1 MKMGIMKTKYMIAV
15 TWIAAFLGLVFPYHL
30 GRAADTCMFAV
41 TADDMPPN
49 IVILIDNGAEM
60 KHAVNHGDYDSSVD
74 YTPNE
79 GTQVDVIP
87 NGASGNGFYNEN
99 GYGIYITGG
108 KYYLVPV
115 EDNLELNTDIRLEG
129 LPSADKRTSSW
140 EINEQTVHL
149 PAEASAEVDADGI
162 KDNAG
167 TFRYS
172 KNYLN
177 WLYFYTSAVDL
188 NADGVIEPVYDETAL
203 PDKSRFYYA
212 KQALLAVGKLSS
224 NKAKFSIYNFTSTSE
239 GSSNVQPLGDVVAT
253 LGATVAENILDPN
266 YINNINNMGTV
277 TYSPLAEGI
286 ATVGGYLDS
295 PAAGSVD
302 ETNYCLKNFVIVVSP
317 GLSSED
323 TSDSN
328 QAIPDP
334 LKDDH
339 DQDARDGFGDGGPGQ
354 GTLTVDGVD
363 YTYTTN
369 INGSTYLDD
378 VAHYFYTH
386 DMRVS
391 NDNTGGF
398 QNISTYTVGFMAA
411 TESRLFLI
419 NTSNNGNGNPN
430 LSNSADPEYGKY
442 HFDAQSAG
450 GLSQAVMDAVN
461 SIISRT
467 SSFTAPVVPV
477 TRTTSGNKI
486 YMAFFKP
493 LEENFWEGN
502 VTKFGLSTDNEII
515 GSDENPAT
523 WANGAMREDAKPYWA
538 TIDWADISKSN
549 GIHNDSR
556 NIYTYLG
563 AVDNLTDAANRFADD
578 NPNLTAMMLG
588 NPTDVTVNGNSVTG
602 RDKVIN
608 YIRGADV
615 LDQDADGDS
624 FKNRPIITGDVLH
637 SEPLVFDYH
646 YADNSSKTLVFFG
659 ANDGML
665 HAVLDVIDPDVTE
678 SDDET
683 HYGTEAWA
691 FIPPNQLNRLKYILE
706 GTTHRYYVDASPKA
720 YFHDVDQDGRVDSGD
735 GDQVILVC
743 GQRDGGSSYFALDIT
758 NPDVPKYLW
767 RIGSANDAETGT
779 VELTNIIRNAGD
791 TFQNGDTLRLWNGAG
806 EWHDAAMVVG
816 AEFGSVFVTYDAR
829 TLVFGV
835 GKWLGNLTSGMYQD
849 YMDSNPTGP
858 FVWGKIVSM
867 TNTDPDVLIP
877 ELGPSWSEP
886 QFGLVKTS
894 AGDTTGTAVCF
905 IGGGYSADNSAGKA
919 VVAVNVF
926 SGAVVRK
933 FTKRL
938 ADTTDFTLTTDTA
951 MDYSVASTVKVV
963 DEDGNGFVD
972 KIYVGD
978 LGGQMWRFGEVATDS
993 GGNPLSFPDCDE
1005 NINNWVGQILFTAP
1019 TYVIDSTTY
1028 TRKMFYPPSVT
1039 LEKGYDLIFMG
1050 TGDRENACD
1059 PTTAAD
1065 RIYVIKDTHGI
1076 TPLNPTPLTET
1087 DLVDVTN
1094 PAAAVPDLNHTNGDV
1109 DSNGNIDQGWF
1120 IRLVDYLGADAGEKV
1135 LAQGVVFYKT
1145 FYITTFAPNNDPCL
1159 PGGTANLYALNYLTG
1174 AAVIKFTD
1182 TDGDG
1187 EKDLTRSVTLG
1198 GGIPSKP
1205 VTVITANGTKLFI
1218 SVGSTNPNAA
1228 SQSIGAGIITV
1239 DPLYPKRN
1247 FFYLWWRE
1255 LFN

>member
-1 MKMGIMKTKYMIAV
+1 MKTKYIIAV

-60 KHAVNHGDYDSSVD
+60 KHAVNHDDYDSSVD
-74 YTPNE
+74 YTPNVAP
-79 GTQVDVIP
+79 QDDVIP
-87 NGASGNGFYNEN
+87 NGDSGNGFFNEN

-140 EINEQTVHL
+140 EINGQTVHL
-149 PAEASAEVDADGI
+149 PAEASAETDADGI

-167 TFRYS
+167 MFRYS

-188 NADGVIEPVYDETAL
+188 NADGVIEPVYDETPL

-212 KQALLAVGKLSS
+212 KQALLAVGKFSS
-224 NKAKFSIYNFTSTSE
+224 NTAKFAIYNFTSTSE

-253 LGATVAENILDPN
+253 LGATPAENILDPN

-277 TYSPLAEGI
+277 IYSPLAEGI
-286 ATVGGYLDS
+286 AAVGGYLDS
-295 PAAGSVD
+295 SSSGSVD
-302 ETNYCLKNFVIVVSP
+302 STNYCQKNFVIVVSP

-328 QAIPDP
+328 QAMPDP

-339 DQDARDGFGDGGPGQ
+339 DQDASDGFGDGGPGQ

-461 SIISRT
+461 SIISHT

-515 GSDENPAT
+515 GSDGNPAT

-563 AVDNLTDAANRFADD
+563 AVDNLTDTANRFAAD
-578 NPNLTAMMLG
+578 NPNLTAMILG
-588 NPTDVTVNGNSVTG
+588 NPTDVTVNGNPVTG

-624 FKNRPIITGDVLH
+624 YKNRPIITGDVLH

-646 YADNSSKTLVFFG
+646 YAGNSSKTLVFFG

-665 HAVLDVIDPDVTE
+665 HAVLDVETE
-678 SDDET
+678 SGDET

-706 GTTHRYYVDASPKA
+706 GTTHRYYVDSSPKA

-735 GDQVILVC
+735 GDKVILVC

-779 VELTNIIRNAGD
+779 VELTDITRNAGG
-791 TFQNGDTLRLWNGAG
+791 TFQDGDTLRLLHGTE

-816 AEFGSVFVTYDAR
+816 GEFGSVFVTYDAR

-835 GKWLGNLTSGMYQD
+835 GQWLGNLTTGMYQD
-849 YMDSNPTGP
+849 DTGP
-858 FVWGKIVSM
+858 FVFGKIVSM
-867 TNTDPDVLIP
+867 TNTDPDVIIP
-877 ELGPSWSEP
+877 ELGQSWSEP

-894 AGDTTGTAVCF
+894 AADTSGTAVCF
-905 IGGGYSADNSAGKA
+905 IGGGYSADNSAGEA

-938 ADTTDFTLTTDTA
+938 PYTTDYTLTTDTA
-951 MDYSVASTVKVV
+951 MNYSVASTVKVV

-978 LGGQMWRFGEVATDS
+978 LGGQMWRFGQVSTDS

-1065 RIYVIKDTHGI
+1065 RIYVIKDTHEI
-1076 TPLNPTPLTET
+1076 TPLNPIPLTET

-1094 PAAAVPDLNHTNGDV
+1094 PAAAVPNLDHTNGDV
-1109 DSNGNIDQGWF
+1109 DLNGNFDQGWF
-1120 IRLVDYLGADAGEKV
+1120 IRLVDYFGADAGEKV

-1159 PGGTANLYALNYLTG
+1159 PGGNANLYALNYLTG
-1174 AAVIKFTD
+1174 APVIKFTD

-1187 EKDLTRSVTLG
+1187 ENDLTRSVILG

-1205 VTVITANGTKLFI
+1205 VTVITEKGTKLFI
-1218 SVGSTNPNAA
+1218 SVGSTNPNSA

-1247 FFYLWWRE
+1247 FFYLWWRQI
-1255 LFN
+1255 FY

>member
-1 MKMGIMKTKYMIAV
+1 VA
-15 TWIAAFLGLVFPYHL
+15 P
-30 GRAADTCMFAV
+30 
-41 TADDMPPN
+41 
-49 IVILIDNGAEM
+49 E
-60 KHAVNHGDYDSSVD
+60 
-74 YTPNE
+74 
-79 GTQVDVIP
+79 VDVIP

-99 GYGIYITGG
+99 GYGIYISGL

-115 EDNLELNTDIRLEG
+115 EDNLELNTNIRLEG
-129 LPSADKRTSSW
+129 LPSADKKTSSW
-140 EINEQTVHL
+140 EINGQTVHL
-149 PAEASAEVDADGI
+149 PAEASAETDADGI

-188 NADGVIEPVYDETAL
+188 NADGVNEPVYDGTPL
-203 PDKSRFYYA
+203 PNKSRFYYA
-212 KQALLAVGKLSS
+212 KQALLAVGQLSS
-224 NKAKFSIYNFTSTSE
+224 NKAIFAIYNFTSTPE
-239 GSSNVQPLGDVVAT
+239 GSSSVQPLGEVVST
-253 LGATVAENILDPN
+253 LGATAPENILDPN
-266 YINNINNMGTV
+266 YMHNINNMGTV
-277 TYSPLAEGI
+277 TYSPLAEGMARI
-286 ATVGGYLDS
+286 GGYLNSNSSGEPD
-295 PAAGSVD
+295 V
-302 ETNYCLKNFVIVVSP
+302 TNYCQKNFVIVVTP
-317 GLSSED
+317 GMSSED
-323 TSDSN
+323 TSSGLSQTRPSDL
-328 QAIPDP
+328 I
-334 LKDDH
+334 DH
-339 DQDARDGFGDGGPGQ
+339 DQDGTDGYGENDNPGQ
-354 GTLTVDGVD
+354 GTLTVDGTD
-363 YTYTTN
+363 YTITTN
-369 INGSTYLDD
+369 INGSTYMDD
-378 VAHYFYTH
+378 VAHFFYTN
-386 DMRVS
+386 DMRVA
-391 NDNTGGF
+391 NDKTEAF
-398 QNISTYTVGFMAA
+398 QNVTTYTVGFMATTA
-411 TESRLFLI
+411 SRLLLI
-419 NTSNNGNGNPN
+419 NTSNNGNGNTN

-450 GLSQAVMDAVN
+450 GLSQAIMDAVN

-493 LEENFWEGN
+493 VEENFWEGN

-515 GSDENPAT
+515 GSDGNPAT

-563 AVDNLTDAANRFADD
+563 AVDSLTDAANRFADD

-588 NPTDVTVNGNSVTG
+588 NPTDVTVNGTPVTG

-624 FKNRPIITGDVLH
+624 SKNRPIITADVLH

-706 GTTHRYYVDASPKA
+706 GPTHRYYVDASPKA

-743 GQRDGGSSYFALDIT
+743 GQRDGGSGYFALDIT

-779 VELTNIIRNAGD
+779 VELADITRNAGG
-791 TFQNGDTLRLWNGAG
+791 TFQDGDTLRLYNGAG

-835 GKWLGNLTSGMYQD
+835 GKWLGNLTTGMYQD
-849 YMDSNPTGP
+849 HDAGNPTGP
-858 FVWGKIVSM
+858 FVLGKIVSM

-877 ELGPSWSEP
+877 ELGLSWSEP

-938 ADTTDFTLTTDTA
+938 PETTDFILTTDTA
-951 MDYSVASTVKVV
+951 MNYSVASTLKVV

-978 LGGQMWRFGEVATDS
+978 LGGQMWRFGQVATDS

-1005 NINNWVGQILFTAP
+1005 DINNWVGQILFTAP

-1028 TRKMFYPPSVT
+1028 TRKMFYPPGVT

-1059 PTTAAD
+1059 STTAAD

-1120 IRLVDYLGADAGEKV
+1120 IRLVNYLGADAGEKV

-1187 EKDLTRSVTLG
+1187 EKDLTRSVILG

-1205 VTVITANGTKLFI
+1205 VTVITAKGTKLFI
-1218 SVGSTNPNAA
+1218 SVGSTNPNSG